1 MRHEPAEIGSL
12 DHDLTS
18 LAGIVYQRSRDG
30 LCMVWVKD
38 SGQVWMAHPADA
50 NEVEAGWIVG
60 TFGSD
65 CVLQS
70 IEDDLRALVRERAVD
85 SMMG

>member
-1 MRHEPAEIGSL
+1 MRHQLAEIGSL

-30 LCMVWVKD
+30 VCMVWVEAD
-38 SGQVWMAHPADA
+38 GRVFLADPA
-50 NEVEAGWIVG
+50 EAVDLEASWIVG

-65 CVLQS
+65 CVLHA
-70 IEDDLRALVRERAVD
+70 IEEDLRALVRERSVD